1 MVEDSAAADRVRLTA
16 IRDAPLS
23 VDEVLDAVRSPA
35 AGGLVVF
42 VGTVRSPEAGG
53 LVVFVG
59 TVRDNDDGRSVQR
72 LGYSAHPTAEAELE
86 RVATVAAQRFP
97 AVAVAAT
104 HRVGDLAI
112 GDVAVVV
119 AVSCPHRAEAFEAAR
134 WLIDELKSTVPIW
147 KEQVFGDGTT
157 EWVGTP

>member
-1 MVEDSAAADRVRLTA
+1 VADDETDATDRVRLTA
-16 IRDAPLS
+16 IRNTPLS
-23 VDEVLDAVRSPA
+23 VDEVLDAVRSPD

-42 VGTVRSPEAGG
+42 VGTVRSADGG
-53 LVVFVG
+53 RAVE
-59 TVRDNDDGRSVQR
+59 R
-72 LGYSAHPTAEAELE
+72 LGYTAHPTAEAELR

-97 AVAVAAT
+97 AIAVAAT

-119 AVSCPHRAEAFEAAR
+119 AVSCAHRGEAFEAAR
-134 WLIDELKSTVPIW
+134 WLIDELKGTVPIW
-147 KEQVFGDGTT
+147 KEQVFSDGTT

>member
-1 MVEDSAAADRVRLTA
+1 MPDDAATRVRLTA
-16 IRDAPLS
+16 IRETPLS

-35 AGGLVVF
+35 
-42 VGTVRSPEAGG
+42 TGG

-59 TVRDNDDGRSVQR
+59 TVRDSDDGRSVER
-72 LGYSAHPTAEAELE
+72 LGYTAHPTAAAELE
-86 RVATVAAQRFP
+86 RVTTLAAQRFP
-97 AVAVAAT
+97 VAAVAAT

-119 AVSCPHRAEAFEAAR
+119 AAACPHRAEAFEAAR